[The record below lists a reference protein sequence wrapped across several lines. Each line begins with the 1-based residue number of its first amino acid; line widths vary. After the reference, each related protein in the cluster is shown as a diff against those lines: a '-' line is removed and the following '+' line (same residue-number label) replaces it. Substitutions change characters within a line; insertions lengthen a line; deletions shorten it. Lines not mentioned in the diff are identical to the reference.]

1 MPASFAI
8 ERHDGLVDG
17 SIQVF
22 GSREGLTSKM
32 MTLQVAPEFFDVI
45 ELWSIFRQPLDP
57 EPVRPL
63 LKRGPRQLAGV
74 DRAVV
79 HDQANR
85 LDRGAGHGTI
95 AAVALLP
102 KRDAVRTPAGSAGA
116 PGGVA
121 KLPVHQGAAGHV
133 RSPARRRNAQI

>member
-22 GSREGLTSKM
+22 GSREGLMSKM
-32 MTLQVAPEFFDVI
+32 MTLQVAPEFFDVV

-63 LKRGPRQLAGV
+63 LERGARQLAGQ

-85 LDRGAGHGTI
+85 FDRGAGHRTI
-95 AAVALLP
+95 AAGQLP
-102 KRDAVRTPAGSAGA
+102 PKGD
-116 PGGVA
+116 
-121 KLPVHQGAAGHV
+121 
-133 RSPARRRNAQI
+133 

>member
-1 MPASFAI
+1 MPASFTI

-22 GSREGLTSKM
+22 GSREGLMSKM

-63 LKRGPRQLAGV
+63 LERGARQLASV

-85 LDRGAGHGTI
+85 LDRGAGHRTI
-95 AAVALLP
+95 VAVDLLQ
-102 KRDAVRTPAGSAGA
+102 KRDEVRTALGPAGAHDEIAEA
-116 PGGVA
+116 PVA
-121 KLPVHQGAAGHV
+121 KGEHGHL
-133 RSPARRRNAQI
+133 RSPAGRRR